1 MKKVKKGDYFPTIIA
16 PIELNF
22 LLFVNKIYNKT
33 WYSVI
38 SKEEFIDDFENH
50 LLILWDKRVEAL
62 INDGKYIINERVI
75 KEDIERLV
83 RKKETA
89 EIIIKEFENFWYRIP
104 PYGFGSLLERICGT
118 LQVSQIQNLIGDEY
132 SKILFIV
139 FDCLPKEYRAQN
151 SVKVVPYSE
160 FLRYI

>member
-1 MKKVKKGDYFPTIIA
+1 MKKAENGNYYPTIIA

-50 LLILWDKRVEAL
+50 LLILWDKRVETL
-62 INDGKYIINERVI
+62 VNDGKYIINERVI
-75 KEDIERLV
+75 KEDIDRLV

-104 PYGFGSLLERICGT
+104 PHGFGNLLERICGT
-118 LQVSQIQNLIGDEY
+118 LQVSQLQNLIGDEY
-132 SKILFIV
+132 SKIFIV

-151 SVKVVPYSE
+151 SVKVVSYSE

>member
-83 RKKETA
+83 RKKKQPRLLLRSLKTFGIESHLMDS
-89 EIIIKEFENFWYRIP
+89 EVSWREFVEH
-104 PYGFGSLLERICGT
+104 C
-118 LQVSQIQNLIGDEY
+118 
-132 SKILFIV
+132 K
-139 FDCLPKEYRAQN
+139 
-151 SVKVVPYSE
+151 
-160 FLRYI
+160 